1 MNAPDEELIRHCLDG
16 RAEAF
21 GELVLRYQDRL
32 YNSLYRMLGSAEDAL
47 DAAQDAFVLAFQK
60 LESFRG
66 DSQFYSW
73 LFRIG
78 YNAAVSGK
86 RRTRLKIHSL
96 DAARENSGTEPDET
110 RPDHEPG
117 HAMEVA
123 EQQTLVQRALSEL
136 SDEYRAVI
144 VMKEMEDLS
153 YEEIADL
160 LDVPIGTVRSR
171 LHRGRIELRDKLRLL
186 LHSEE

>member
-1 MNAPDEELIRHCLDG
+1 MNAPDEELIRACLDG
-16 RAEAF
+16 RADAF

-32 YNSLYRMLGSAEDAL
+32 YNSLYRMLGSSEDAF
-47 DAAQDAFVLAFQK
+47 DAAQDAFVLAYQK

-86 RRTRLKIHSL
+86 RRARLKVHSL
-96 DAARENSGTEPDET
+96 DAAREQSGTEPDES
-110 RPDHEPG
+110 RPDSEPG

-136 SDEYRAVI
+136 TDEYRTVI
-144 VMKEMEDLS
+144 VMKEMEGLS
-153 YEEIADL
+153 YEEIAEL
-160 LDVPIGTVRSR
+160 TDVPIGTVRSR
-171 LHRGRIELRDKLRLL
+171 LHRGRIELRDKLQRLL
-186 LHSEE
+186 HTDD

>member
-1 MNAPDEELIRHCLDG
+1 MNAPDEELIRLCLNG

-21 GELVLRYQDRL
+21 GDLVRRYQDRL
-32 YNSLYRMLGSAEDAL
+32 HHSLYRLLGSREDAL
-47 DAAQDAFVLAFQK
+47 DAVQEAFVLAFQK
-60 LESFRG
+60 LGSFRG

-86 RRTRLKIHSL
+86 RRERLKTRSL
-96 DAARENSGTEPDET
+96 DAVREQSGSDPDDARTDQLPS
-110 RPDHEPG
+110 

-123 EQQTLVQRALSEL
+123 EQQALVQQALSEL
-136 SDEYRAVI
+136 PEEYRDVI

-153 YEEIADL
+153 YEEIATL
-160 LDVPIGTVRSR
+160 MDVPIGTVRSR
-171 LHRGRIELRDKLRLL
+171 LHRGRGELREKLRLL
-186 LHSEE
+186 LGSE